1 MKRPSLW
8 TPRAFCIGDT
18 MISKILSI
26 IKNKFKLTKS
36 EEKASPS
43 PSQKEVYFLD
53 NPCSHFTI
61 EVDEEGDFVI
71 GFGASKTN
79 LESVEAV
86 GNLIFLINT
95 GALATFFVQSIE
107 LWVADSEGKE
117 KEKRES
123 FASLIFAQWNETHIE
138 HQEMLA
144 KEEKAN
150 SPSAVDPS
158 RVFNLRKYL

>member
-36 EEKASPS
+36 EEKESPS

-117 KEKRES
+117 KEKR
-123 FASLIFAQWNETHIE
+123 
-138 HQEMLA
+138 
-144 KEEKAN
+144 
-150 SPSAVDPS
+150 
-158 RVFNLRKYL
+158 